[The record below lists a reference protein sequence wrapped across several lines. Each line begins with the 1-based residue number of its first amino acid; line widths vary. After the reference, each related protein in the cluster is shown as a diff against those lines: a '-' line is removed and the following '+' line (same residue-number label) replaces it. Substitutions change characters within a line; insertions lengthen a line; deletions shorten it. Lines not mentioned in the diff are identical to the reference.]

1 VHALTAT
8 MLQLIETEVRRKIKK
23 DPALAMEL
31 RKDIF
36 PMADAA
42 NTDDG
47 STGKDAVSELW
58 VFG

>member
-1 VHALTAT
+1 

-23 DPALAMEL
+23 APALAMEL
-31 RKDIF
+31 RKDLF
-36 PMADAA
+36 LMAGTA

-47 STGKDAVSELW
+47 SAGRDAISELW

>member
-1 VHALTAT
+1 

-47 STGKDAVSELW
+47 STSKDAVSELW